1 MPAKIPGRAALI
13 SALIFAHAPCRAT
26 AILGLRTPHQVV
38 LAADGL
44 RIQLDDRGLP
54 VASGTACKIYQ
65 APDGIYVAA
74 AGVGFSYRGTS
85 ISLDRLISAAR
96 FVGNSRRDRVRS
108 GIASLK
114 SEITRAWQ
122 TVWRDDPQI
131 YAGVI
136 QGNPLNLIFG
146 WRDGSTFGAAQYTL
160 VPEPGARVSE
170 PRTEFYPRS
179 AQLDSV
185 SSWMTGGASQN
196 RMSARLSSLSLFP
209 NDLPRFA
216 AQLIQ
221 LEIDADAGH
230 TSVGRPIDVLVIDSQ
245 GVRWYDRTP
254 ESNCPPLK

>member
-1 MPAKIPGRAALI
+1 MRIAARLLCLLTLAQL
-13 SALIFAHAPCRAT
+13 SVRAT

-54 VASGTACKIYQ
+54 IASGAACKIY
-65 APDGIYVAA
+65 PVPGGIYVAA
-74 AGVGFSYRGTS
+74 AGAGFSYRGTS

-96 FVGNSRRDRVRS
+96 FVGNTKRDRVRS
-108 GIASLK
+108 AIAGIK

-122 TVWRDDPQI
+122 TVWQEDPQL
-131 YAGVI
+131 YAAVI

-146 WRDGSTFGAAQYTL
+146 WRDGSAFGAAEYTV

-170 PRTEFYPRS
+170 PRTVFYPQAPES
-179 AQLDSV
+179 QNV
-185 SSWMTGGASQN
+185 SSWTTGGASQN
-196 RMSARLSSLSLFP
+196 RMSARLSSLRALP
-209 NDLPRFA
+209 DDLPRFA

-230 TSVGRPIDVLVIDSQ
+230 TSVGPPIDVLVIDSQ
-245 GVRWYDRTP
+245 GAHWYDRSP
-254 ESNCPPLK
+254 QSKCPPLR